1 MKIKG
6 IKRVAASERRQ
17 MSSGCGSAGNNGLD
31 KPPC

>member
-6 IKRVAASERRQ
+6 IKKVAASERHQ
-17 MSSGCGSAGNNGLD
+17 ISSGCGNSGGNGLD